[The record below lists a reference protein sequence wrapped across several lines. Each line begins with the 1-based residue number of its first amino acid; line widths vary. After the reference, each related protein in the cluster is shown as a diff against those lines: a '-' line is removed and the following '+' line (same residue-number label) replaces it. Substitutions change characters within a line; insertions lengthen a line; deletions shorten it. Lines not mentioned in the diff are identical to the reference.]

1 MTDVVDPTRVDR
13 VEQVELLLSNV
24 CVATCAGEGDALAR
38 LDLHEGWSVG
48 VVGDRIAY
56 LGPTSSEPHA
66 HVRRELSG
74 ACVLPGLVDP
84 HTHLPFAG
92 SRVDE
97 LARKL
102 AGVDY
107 RTIAAEGG
115 GIASTVRAT
124 REASDELLYVLA
136 KARALQMRAH
146 GVTAIEA
153 KSGYGLSVEHELR
166 LLRVLRRLD
175 DEGVMRVSTTFLGA
189 HALPPERK
197 GERARYLDEVVQEQL
212 PRVVEEGLAD
222 AIDVY
227 CDDGAFT
234 LDEARRVLEAGRALG
249 LAVRAHAGQF
259 ADLGAAE
266 LVAELGGLSADHLE
280 AVSEAGLR
288 AMADAG
294 VVGVF
299 LPGAWRTL
307 RQVPP
312 SGARFRDHGVAVA
325 VGTDLNPGTSP
336 TADLPLAAAL
346 AMRDGGLT
354 CEEALLGITRHAA
367 RAAGFGEL
375 GRLHVGGLADLAV
388 FDTPTPRTIPYV
400 LGDVRASLVVRGG
413 EVVHEASAR
422 LPW

>member
-1 MTDVVDPTRVDR
+1 MSEEPIERELPR
-13 VEQVELLLSNV
+13 EPVELLFSNA
-24 CVATCAGEGDALAR
+24 CVATCAGEGDALAQ
-38 LDLHEGWSVG
+38 LDLHQAWSVG
-48 VVGDRIAY
+48 IVGDRIVY
-56 LGPTSSEPHA
+56 LGPSTNEPPA
-66 HVRRELSG
+66 KERRDLSG
-74 ACVLPGLVDP
+74 RSVLPGLVDP
-84 HTHLPFAG
+84 HTHLVFAG

-124 REASDELLYVLA
+124 REASDERLYALA
-136 KARALQMRAH
+136 KARAIQMRAH

-175 DEGVMRVSTTFLGA
+175 DEGVMRVTTSFLGA
-189 HALPPERK
+189 HAVPPEHQ
-197 GERARYLDEVVQEQL
+197 GERERYLDEVVQEQL
-212 PRVVEEGLAD
+212 PRVAEEGLAD

-234 LDEARRVLEAGRALG
+234 LGEARRVLEAGRDLG

-259 ADLGAAE
+259 ADLRAAE
-266 LVAELGGLSADHLE
+266 LVAQLGGLSADHLE
-280 AVSEAGLR
+280 AVSDAGLR

-354 CEEALLGITRHAA
+354 CEEALLGITRQAA

-375 GRLHVGGLADLAV
+375 GVLRVGGAADLAV

-400 LGDVRASLVVRGG
+400 LGDVRASIVVCGG
-413 EVVHEASAR
+413 EIVLEQAGP

>member
-1 MTDVVDPTRVDR
+1 MSSDSIEPELPR
-13 VEQVELLLSNV
+13 EPVELLFSNAS
-24 CVATCAGEGDALAR
+24 VATCAGEGDALAQV
-38 LDLHEGWSVG
+38 DLHEAWSVG
-48 VVGDRIAY
+48 IVGDRITY
-56 LGPTSSEPHA
+56 LGPSANEPRA
-66 HVRRELSG
+66 KVRRDLRGMS
-74 ACVLPGLVDP
+74 VLPGLVDP
-84 HTHLPFAG
+84 HTHLVFAG

-124 REASDELLYVLA
+124 REASEERLYALA
-136 KARALQMRAH
+136 KARALQMRGH

-175 DEGVMRVSTTFLGA
+175 DEGLMRVSTTFLGA
-189 HALPPERK
+189 HAVPPEHK
-197 GERARYLDEVVQEQL
+197 GERERYLDEVVQEQL
-212 PRVVEEGLAD
+212 PRVAEEGLAD

-234 LDEARRVLEAGRALG
+234 LDEARRVLEAGRDLG

-259 ADLGAAE
+259 ADLRAAE
-266 LVAELGGLSADHLE
+266 LVAQLGGLSADHLE
-280 AVSEAGLR
+280 AVSDAGLR

-312 SGARFRDHGVAVA
+312 SGARFRAHGVAVA

-354 CEEALLGITRHAA
+354 CEEALLGVTRHAA

-375 GRLHVGGLADLAV
+375 GVLRVGGLADLAV

-400 LGDVRASLVVRGG
+400 LGDVRASIVVRGG
-413 EVVHEASAR
+413 EIVLDVAAP

>member
-1 MTDVVDPTRVDR
+1 MSVEAVDK
-13 VEQVELLLSNV
+13 LLSNA
-24 CVATCAGEGDALAR
+24 CVATCAGEGDALAQ

-48 VVGDRIAY
+48 IVDDRVAY
-56 LGPTSSEPHA
+56 LGPASCEPPA
-66 HVRRELSG
+66 NERLELEGSTI
-74 ACVLPGLVDP
+74 LPGLVDP
-84 HTHLPFAG
+84 HTHLVFAG
-92 SRVDE
+92 TRVLE

-102 AGVDY
+102 AGEDY
-107 RTIAAEGG
+107 RVIAAAGG

-124 REASDELLYVLA
+124 REASEEQLYVLA
-136 KARALQMRAH
+136 KARAFQMRAH

-175 DEGVMRVSTTFLGA
+175 DEGVMRVTTSFLGA
-189 HALPPERK
+189 HAVPPERR
-197 GERARYLDEVVQEQL
+197 GERVRYLDEVVQEQL
-212 PRVVEEGLAD
+212 PRVVEAGVAD
-222 AIDVY
+222 AVDVY

-234 LDEARRVLEAGRALG
+234 LAEARRVLEAGRELG

-280 AVSEAGLR
+280 AVSDEGLR
-288 AMADAG
+288 AMAGAG
-294 VVGVF
+294 TVGVF

-307 RQVPP
+307 RQAPP
-312 SGARFRDHGVAVA
+312 DGARFRAAGVAVA

-375 GRLHVGGLADLAV
+375 GRLAVGGLADLAI
-388 FDTPTPRTIPYV
+388 FDTPTPRTLAYV
-400 LGDVRASLVVRGG
+400 LGDVRAREVWLGG
-413 EVVHEASAR
+413 RRVLSQPAP

>member
-1 MTDVVDPTRVDR
+1 MSSAPVVRTVDT
-13 VEQVELLLSNV
+13 LLSGA
-24 CVATCAGEGDALAR
+24 CIATCAGEGDALAQ

-48 VVGDRIAY
+48 LVADRVAY
-56 LGPTSSEPHA
+56 LGPSSSEPA
-66 HVRRELSG
+66 AKERFDLEGCSI
-74 ACVLPGLVDP
+74 LPGLVDP

-92 SRVDE
+92 TRVHE

-102 AGVDY
+102 AGEDY
-107 RTIAAEGG
+107 RVIAAEGG

-124 REASDELLYVLA
+124 REASEERLYVLA

-175 DEGVMRVSTTFLGA
+175 DEGLMRVTTSFLGA

-197 GERARYLDEVVQEQL
+197 GERERYLDEVVQEQL
-212 PRVVEEGLAD
+212 PRVVDEGLAD

-234 LDEARRVLEAGRALG
+234 LAEARRVLEAGRDLG

-280 AVSEAGLR
+280 AVSDEGLA
-288 AMADAG
+288 AMAAAG

-307 RQVPP
+307 RQTAPD
-312 SGARFRDHGVAVA
+312 GARFRAAGVSVA

-354 CEEALLGITRHAA
+354 SEEALLGITRHAA

-375 GRLHVGGLADLAV
+375 GSLRVGGLADLAV
-388 FDTPTPRTIPYV
+388 FDTPTPRTLPYV
-400 LGDVRASLVVRGG
+400 LGDVRAREVWVGG
-413 EVVHEASAR
+413 RCVHRSPAS